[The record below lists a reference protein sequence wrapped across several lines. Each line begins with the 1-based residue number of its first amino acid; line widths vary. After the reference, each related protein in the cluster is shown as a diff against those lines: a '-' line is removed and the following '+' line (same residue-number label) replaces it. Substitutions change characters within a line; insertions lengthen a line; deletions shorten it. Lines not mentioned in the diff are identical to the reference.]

1 MRKKMLALVMAV
13 SFLGASSGAALAS
26 KYCKG
31 TVKEFDGKTMVIEID
46 GKCKCKVGDAV
57 KVKPSKKKA
66 VEGC

>member
-1 MRKKMLALVMAV
+1 MKKKILALLMAV
-13 SFLGASSGAALAS
+13 SFMGASSGMALAA

-46 GKCKCKVGDAV
+46 GKCKCKAGDSV
-57 KVKPSKKKA
+57 KIKPAKKKA